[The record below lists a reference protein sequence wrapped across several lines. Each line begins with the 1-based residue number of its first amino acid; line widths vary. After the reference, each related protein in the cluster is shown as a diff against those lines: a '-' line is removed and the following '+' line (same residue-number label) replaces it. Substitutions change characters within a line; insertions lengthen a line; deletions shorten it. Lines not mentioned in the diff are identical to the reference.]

1 MTWEYV
7 RKFLP
12 IEERPVNMT
21 TASGERLPATLFTIE
36 DVLYLPLSPLGQRIG
51 YDASGKW
58 LVYGRDERLF
68 LWSEANNQIKSIRTP
83 IETVLDIAPTN
94 QRLIELFKLVNGGKL
109 TPGELPR
116 RRNVP
121 SREDLVEWLYAVR
134 IGKLT
139 FENVSDLAADAL
151 KRTEDM
157 HVDPRVMNGLRFLNG
172 IDLQVEPGVYMH
184 EKKEFDKWIQNF

>member
-1 MTWEYV
+1 MTWEDV
-7 RKFLP
+7 ITFLP
-12 IEERPVNMT
+12 TEARLVNMT
-21 TASGERLPATLFTIE
+21 TASGERLPATLLTSDE
-36 DVLYLPLSPLGQRIG
+36 VSRLPSSRLGQRIG

-58 LVYGRDERLF
+58 LVYGRDETLV
-68 LWSEANNQIKSIRTP
+68 LWDEMTDETKWIRTP

-172 IDLQVEPGVYMH
+172 IDLQVDDMLP
-184 EKKEFDKWIQNF
+184 NR

>member
-68 LWSEANNQIKSIRTP
+68 LWSEANNQIKS
-83 IETVLDIAPTN
+83 
-94 QRLIELFKLVNGGKL
+94 GKL

-157 HVDPRVMNGLRFLNG
+157 HVDPRVMNWLRFLNG